1 MIVYRLASPNY
12 ANDISGEGAS
22 LYGGRWNSVGIK
34 ALYASQNISLCILE
48 ILVRTEKKINPPGYQ
63 LVTIELPEA
72 NMTTIDL
79 SRLKPGW
86 KQHIEYTQWIGEEF
100 LKEDKSLVMRVPSAI
115 VEKENNFLVN
125 PLHKDFNLVKTIS
138 IEALDLDN
146 RLKQI

>member
-72 NMTTIDL
+72 NMTTIDI